1 MPEFGLVLVV
11 IQYPASFIFSLCLVI
26 CYVTTYK
33 SILDKL
39 GKKQNRFFF
48 LIQLLLYFLIF
59 TELLFKLKC
68 SLHHKMQNKFVFEFP
83 STLC

>member
-26 CYVTTYK
+26 SYVTTYK

-39 GKKQNRFFF
+39 GKKQNRIFFYPTTIIF
-48 LIQLLLYFLIF
+48 FDIYWTIIQTKVF
-59 TELLFKLKC
+59 TA
-68 SLHHKMQNKFVFEFP
+68 S
-83 STLC
+83 

>member
-1 MPEFGLVLVV
+1 MPKFGLVLVV
-11 IQYPASFIFSLCLVI
+11 IQYPASFIFFLCLVI

-33 SILDKL
+33 SILDKP
-39 GKKQNRFFF
+39 GKKQNRIFF
-48 LIQLLLYFLIF
+48 IQLLLDFLIF

-68 SLHHKMQNKFVFEFP
+68 SLHHKVQNKFVFEFQ